1 MIGGWRMDILVNY
14 RNDEKHRK
22 SMTDLAKSTF
32 GIELESWYQ
41 NGFWRDDYIPY
52 SCFDDGKIVSNVSL
66 NICNFKW
73 RSRVHHLAQLGT
85 VMTDPGYRGR
95 GYIRTLMEKII
106 GECERSYEG
115 IYLYAEEHMIP
126 FYEKFGFA
134 RVYEYRCSKKVN
146 ITNAA
151 SAEKIAMTSKEDMA
165 RMVDI
170 IQRRQQYGERIMV
183 NNPGLF
189 MFYLSGPFSDNVYY
203 IPSSGAYV
211 VAGIE
216 NDTLTLY
223 AVFSDEKVS
232 LGDIISSFGSGIGRV
247 VMGFMPEN
255 NTGFELKKTEDKDT
269 VLLARGE
276 IFKNAGNERFMFPE
290 ISRA

>member
-1 MIGGWRMDILVNY
+1 
-14 RNDEKHRK
+14 
-22 SMTDLAKSTF
+22 
-32 GIELESWYQ
+32 
-41 NGFWRDDYIPY
+41 
-52 SCFDDGKIVSNVSL
+52 
-66 NICNFKW
+66 
-73 RSRVHHLAQLGT
+73 
-85 VMTDPGYRGR
+85 
-95 GYIRTLMEKII
+95 
-106 GECERSYEG
+106 
-115 IYLYAEEHMIP
+115 
-126 FYEKFGFA
+126 
-134 RVYEYRCSKKVN
+134 
-146 ITNAA
+146 
-151 SAEKIAMTSKEDMA
+151 
-165 RMVDI
+165 
-170 IQRRQQYGERIMV
+170 MV

-276 IFKNAGNERFMFPE
+276 IFKNAGNERVMFPE